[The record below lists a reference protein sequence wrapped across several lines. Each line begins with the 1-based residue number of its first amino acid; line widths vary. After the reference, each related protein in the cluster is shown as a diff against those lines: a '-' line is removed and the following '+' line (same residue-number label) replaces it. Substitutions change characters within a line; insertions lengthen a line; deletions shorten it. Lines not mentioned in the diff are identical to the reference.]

1 MSENT
6 KNYNEKIEEK
16 EKKLDN
22 KELIL
27 KKGLEKYRIN
37 YLSFPNSQP
46 KTDLKTLCPKCC
58 EIPDIV
64 LSKNS
69 EEGHYVKCMRCR
81 YCYCCSFPYSKTLDD
96 YIALMAKMQQEKV
109 KCEIHKDKGI
119 DIDAIYS
126 CEFCQKWMC
135 EECINEHINMKEYEN
150 HEYYL
155 LRKAFGDYK
164 RHTMCP
170 KHNLEYS
177 YYLILD
183 FAFAQNAC
191 ESCNLH
197 EDDDEMDIR
206 VIQKEKG
213 KCYFNQLKQIIK
225 DGVDYLDIYCRNIY
239 EHLNNSIKDKHDLI
253 EKTKEIY
260 DKFLIRNRRALFY
273 FQMVINTGTP
283 SYINYNQIGNISN
296 SLVTKFEKINI
307 DLTKKLSAEQ
317 IEKILNFFD
326 QNYIIGINYEQLED
340 IKNLY
345 KIHEFKELYT
355 LNPEPY
361 KKKEENQKDDE
372 NNKIN
377 IIDILN
383 LNNKII
389 IGAADDGIVYLFE
402 IDNKNLKGKYIL
414 SHKAHESAIIS
425 IDKIKDTNNKFVTC
439 DERKIKIWSITKSN
453 NSYTIKC
460 ETTLNDYSK
469 SNFVYLY
476 VLNYSNSIS
485 FINEENRVIILNT
498 YLKPFFNVHFSTD
511 SLTALY
517 MIDSN
522 DKNNSIFIIGGQ
534 ANIILYKL
542 LGNIEL
548 LGSLNIDCFSS
559 KSLFYMGND
568 TLLVGGVNNIYIV
581 NIKNIKLEQ
590 IIKMKSAECTCFLK
604 FNDIVLCGYGD
615 TSICGYWSGGI
626 AQSKLTKFLIVKQ
639 NKEKLEYHFIEDAFN
654 QYGITNALWI
664 DKDKFV
670 SCFYHD
676 DCLKVFKI
684 N

>member
-1 MSENT
+1 MT
-6 KNYNEKIEEK
+6 
-16 EKKLDN
+16 
-22 KELIL
+22 
-27 KKGLEKYRIN
+27 
-37 YLSFPNSQP
+37 
-46 KTDLKTLCPKCC
+46 
-58 EIPDIV
+58 
-64 LSKNS
+64 
-69 EEGHYVKCMRCR
+69 
-81 YCYCCSFPYSKTLDD
+81 
-96 YIALMAKMQQEKV
+96 
-109 KCEIHKDKGI
+109 
-119 DIDAIYS
+119 
-126 CEFCQKWMC
+126 
-135 EECINEHINMKEYEN
+135 
-150 HEYYL
+150 
-155 LRKAFGDYK
+155 
-164 RHTMCP
+164 
-170 KHNLEYS
+170 
-177 YYLILD
+177 
-183 FAFAQNAC
+183 
-191 ESCNLH
+191 
-197 EDDDEMDIR
+197 
-206 VIQKEKG
+206 
-213 KCYFNQLKQIIK
+213 
-225 DGVDYLDIYCRNIY
+225 
-239 EHLNNSIKDKHDLI
+239 
-253 EKTKEIY
+253 
-260 DKFLIRNRRALFY
+260 
-273 FQMVINTGTP
+273 
-283 SYINYNQIGNISN
+283 
-296 SLVTKFEKINI
+296 
-307 DLTKKLSAEQ
+307 
-317 IEKILNFFD
+317 
-326 QNYIIGINYEQLED
+326 NYIIGINYEQLEN

-345 KIHEFKELYT
+345 KIHEFKELFS
-355 LNPEPY
+355 LKPEPDE
-361 KKKEENQKDDE
+361 KKEENQKDNE

-548 LGSLNIDCFSS
+548 LGSLNIDCFSN

-568 TLLVGGVNNIYIV
+568 ILLVGGVNNIYIV

-590 IIKMKSAECTCFLK
+590 IIKMKSA
-604 FNDIVLCGYGD
+604 
-615 TSICGYWSGGI
+615 
-626 AQSKLTKFLIVKQ
+626 
-639 NKEKLEYHFIEDAFN
+639 
-654 QYGITNALWI
+654 
-664 DKDKFV
+664 
-670 SCFYHD
+670 
-676 DCLKVFKI
+676 
-684 N
+684 